1 MKRMAATL
9 ASLASVFLAGC
20 DMGSGSKS
28 DAPSAWINSPVSA
41 LAAVAVTRDGL
52 KLESMDGD
60 VEVRQNADGFVI
72 VDMDAAA
79 HRSVKWIFTGVQ
91 PGVAYQATL
100 AVRMDAPV
108 SVGRL
113 LRVAEISAG
122 SERAADCS
130 FMEATGEVA
139 SRGDGAVGTPSLRN
153 EAGKITISC
162 AILTSTA
169 PERLIVYLLPAVGS
183 NATSYSESGVGTL
196 RVESLEL
203 RRDTA
208 AAAQST
214 PAVAS
219 VNRDTLRVALPVK

>member
-1 MKRMAATL
+1 MRRMAAAL
-9 ASLASVFLAGC
+9 ALLASVSMGGC
-20 DMGSGSKS
+20 DLMPGGKS

-41 LAAVAVTRDGL
+41 LAAVAVARDGL
-52 KLESMDGD
+52 KLEAMDGD
-60 VEVRQNADGFVI
+60 AEVRQSPDGFVI
-72 VDMDAAA
+72 ADMDAAA
-79 HRSVKWIFTGVQ
+79 HRSVKWVFTGAQ

-108 SVGRL
+108 NVGRL
-113 LRVAEISAG
+113 VRIAEISAG

-139 SRGDGAVGTPSLRN
+139 TRGDAVAGTPPLRN

-162 AILTSTA
+162 ALVTSTA

-203 RRDTA
+203 RRDSSVAT
-208 AAAQST
+208 QGT
-214 PAVAS
+214 PAVS
-219 VNRDTLRVALPVK
+219 PTN

>member
-1 MKRMAATL
+1 MNRMAAAL
-9 ASLASVFLAGC
+9 ASLASVSLAGC
-20 DMGSGSKS
+20 DMLAGGKS
-28 DAPSAWINSPVSA
+28 DAPSEWMNSPVSA
-41 LAAVAVTRDGL
+41 LAAVVVARDGL
-52 KLESMDGD
+52 KLEAMDGD
-60 VEVRQNADGFVI
+60 AEVRQNADGFVI
-72 VDMDAAA
+72 ADMDAAA
-79 HRSVKWIFTGVQ
+79 HRSVKWIFTGAQ

-113 LRVAEISAG
+113 VRISEISAG

-139 SRGDGAVGTPSLRN
+139 SRGDAAVGTPSLRN

-162 AILTSTA
+162 AIVTSTA
-169 PERLIVYLLPAVGS
+169 PERLIVYILPAVGS

-203 RRDTA
+203 RRESA
-208 AAAQST
+208 VAAQST
-214 PAVAS
+214 PAGATPI
-219 VNRDTLRVALPVK
+219 RDTFRVESPVK